1 MNDPVIRL
9 PWPAFVY
16 ELAELIKSI
25 SNAPPLY
32 LVGGA
37 VRDAYLRRAIGDI
50 DVAVDGDAIMLARL
64 VADAWKADI
73 YIMDRERDVARV
85 FVSRDDRAF
94 TIDFARFRGVTL
106 ADDLRDRDFTVNAM
120 AADLLGDPGVL
131 IDPLEGLADLRM
143 KILRRCSPRSI
154 ANDPLRVL
162 RAVRLS
168 AQFELKIHPLTAKDM
183 RGDCGKLRLS
193 SPERV
198 RDEFFKL
205 LGLEQAARG
214 LRVLAHIGA
223 LGQALPLE
231 SGKLDAALAVVERM
245 RAMLTAISSR
255 RTDNTAAAFDLGML
269 VIQLDRFRPS
279 LQAHLDQVYGNGRS
293 HAQLLMLAALLHQD
307 GARTLQARDRVS
319 SRRAEA
325 AARSLRLTKDESRK
339 LPAAV
344 ANCGVI
350 IERESWTAL
359 DLHRF
364 WHRLNESGIDAI
376 LLGAA
381 IVLGTE
387 GSRLQ
392 QAEWLRTVEGT
403 RRLLDAY
410 FNRYDEIVN
419 PKPLLD
425 GRDLQDLLGIGSCPK
440 VGRVLTALREAQATG
455 EIGSIEEAREFALR
469 WAEGG
474 R

>member
-1 MNDPVIRL
+1 MNDSSIRL

-16 ELAELIKSI
+16 ELAELSKSL
-25 SNAPPLY
+25 SNVPPLY

-37 VRDAYLRRAIGDI
+37 VRDVYLRRAIGDI
-50 DVAVDGDAIMLARL
+50 DVAVDGDAIAVARF

-73 YIMDRERDVARV
+73 YIMDREREVARV
-85 FVSRDDRAF
+85 FVSRGERVF
-94 TIDFARFRGVTL
+94 TIDFAKFRGATL
-106 ADDLRDRDFTVNAM
+106 ADDLRDRDFTLNAM
-120 AADLLGDPGVL
+120 AADLLGDPGIL

-168 AQFELKIHPLTAKDM
+168 AQFQLKIHPLTAKDM
-183 RGDCGKLRLS
+183 RGGVGELRLS
-193 SPERV
+193 SPERI
-198 RDEFFKL
+198 RDELFKL
-205 LGLEQAARG
+205 LGLQQAARG
-214 LRVLAHIGA
+214 LRVLAHLGA
-223 LGQALPLE
+223 LRQALPLE
-231 SGKLDAALAVVERM
+231 SGELDAALAVVERM
-245 RAMLTAISSR
+245 GAILTAISSR

-269 VIQLDRFRPS
+269 VIQLDRFRAP
-279 LQAHLDQVYGNGRS
+279 LQARLDRVYGNGRS
-293 HAQLLMLAALLHQD
+293 HAELLMLAALLHQD
-307 GARTLQARDRVS
+307 GLRALRARDRVS

-325 AARSLRLTKDESRK
+325 AARSLRLTKDEGRK
-339 LPAAV
+339 LSAAV

-350 IERESWTAL
+350 IARESWTTL

-364 WHRLNESGIDAI
+364 WHRLNESGIDAV

-381 IVLGTE
+381 TVLGT
-387 GSRLQ
+387 GGRRLQ
-392 QAEWLRTVEGT
+392 QAEWLKTVEVT
-403 RRLLDAY
+403 TWLLDAY
-410 FNRYDEIVN
+410 FNRYDELVN

-425 GRDLQDLLGIGSCPK
+425 GREAQDLLGIGSGPK

-455 EIGSIEEAREFALR
+455 EIGSVEEAREFALR
-469 WAEGG
+469 WAAGC

>member
-1 MNDPVIRL
+1 MNDPVTRL
-9 PWPAFVY
+9 QWPPFVY
-16 ELAELIKSI
+16 ELAELSKSF
-25 SNAPPLY
+25 SAAPPLY

-50 DVAVDGDAIMLARL
+50 DVAVDGDAIAVARF
-64 VADAWKADI
+64 VADGWDAGV

-85 FVSRDDRAF
+85 FVKRDAGAF
-94 TIDFARFRGVTL
+94 TVDFARLRGATL

-154 ANDPLRVL
+154 ANDPLRIL

-168 AQFELKIHPLTAKDM
+168 AQFQLKIHPLTAKDLR
-183 RGDCGKLRLS
+183 RGVSKLRLS

-223 LGQALPLE
+223 LGQVLPLE
-231 SGKLDAALAVVERM
+231 SGELDAAQAVVERM
-245 RAMLTAISSR
+245 GAILTAISSR

-269 VIQLDRFRPS
+269 VIQLDRFRAP
-279 LQAHLDQVYGNGRS
+279 LQAHLVQVYGNGRS
-293 HAQLLMLAALLHQD
+293 HAELLMLAALLNRA
-307 GARTLQARDRVS
+307 GESTSQARDLVS
-319 SRRAEA
+319 SKWAEA
-325 AARSLRLTKDESRK
+325 AARSLRLTKEEGRK
-339 LPAAV
+339 LSAAL

-364 WHRLNESGIDAI
+364 WHRLNESGIDAV
-376 LLGAA
+376 LLDAA

-392 QAEWLRTVEGT
+392 QAEWLKTVERTVW
-403 RRLLDAY
+403 LLDTY
-410 FNRYDEIVN
+410 FNRYGEIVN

-425 GRDLQDLLGIGSCPK
+425 GRDVQELLGIGSGPR

-455 EIGSIEEAREFALR
+455 EIESIEQARDFALR
-469 WAEGG
+469 WAATGG
-474 R
+474 